1 MPPEITPIKSPEFA
15 QQVPFQQHEKRAEHG
30 LLTEALDIAFDALPG
45 RSKSTTP
52 NTSGKSEFSAAD
64 VAAGFIKSVPLF
76 MGPGRG
82 LVLSA
87 VLHGIDEVHRGDSTQ
102 NQMED
107 FALGGAKGIGT
118 KLLMDKFGA
127 AEMSMVSKG
136 FVIGGGSS
144 LIDSALTRSTWIN
157 QSTGQLDFTSGLE
170 KTAFNS
176 AFGAGVGMAAFPLG
190 HAFGTRVTPT
200 AQKFLGTSFD
210 KAMVGAVTTGGAFGF
225 TSGVVG
231 ESATQL
237 YSGSFD
243 PLAIARRGILEG
255 LSTAAAGGVGHRF
268 SAQYSLNRL
277 DPTQPAG
284 TSSDQAPLRTTP
296 VDLGRPVETSAASD
310 VSGRR
315 VETTAEISTRPS
327 ENNAR
332 AAEVTEGKG
341 ESRKTTEVEVD
352 NRPIAESD
360 RARVEKEWEGIKNLT
375 PEQLTQAREMARQDL
390 SEIQIEP
397 GKSAWDVLD
406 QGFKSGSIADRE
418 AVMTTVALAREHFA
432 SLRSPDGKIIAD
444 QAANWVHTMGEL
456 ARVVQYSD
464 MVRNSAVQRSGE
476 TDPAKMRSIADEAM
490 SPEAT
495 KLALI
500 ASAGSDSTKSQAA
513 PYMRMLAD
521 GTIQADNLPANFHT
535 HHLEGVLAIEGIRS
549 QIGLKQGE
557 FDLVKNGILAH
568 QVAPPE
574 TIMGLLYFFKTSGA
588 VSAIQKAAEAGD
600 TSKLAPWVQ
609 AEIKADPQF
618 PQKLADALKRETRTM
633 RDPAAEAATGEIS
646 PKAGGMPVIKAIA
659 DTGYLLMPKSEVPR
673 GAEIPEVKMTADGK
687 GWELALNSDAQML
700 LRLAGDSHWYV
711 PHQATAAERSSM
723 TPEQVKYFDEL
734 WKVSQGVF
742 AGDNGQY
749 GARESV
755 YKYVAAMRGPG
766 TQFHDAT
773 AWESIASIDT
783 SRIDARRIL
792 DPAGRRIVDET
803 SAKTAEIFDRN
814 RGSFR
819 QRADQ
824 SLLKEF
830 NISVDGKTPEELQA
844 VLKRTPIYKEGY
856 PTVDPAQSS
865 QFNDAMSRL
874 RTPEGGN
881 TRAQDMQ
888 IVERAT
894 GLSQSA
900 AADYVLAQRTIDAL
914 QQIPYY
920 GTPIT
925 EADYKDQTPAYQ
937 QAVRV
942 RTVLGDAARR
952 EAAMDPARATDDF
965 QTVRRP
971 NAGGQ

>member
-30 LLTEALDIAFDALPG
+30 LLTEALDTAFDVLPG
-45 RSKSTTP
+45 RSKSTTS

-64 VAAGFIKSVPLF
+64 VAAGFIKAVPLF

-82 LVLSA
+82 VVLSA
-87 VLHGIDEVHRGDSTQ
+87 LLHGIDEVHRGDSTEHQ
-102 NQMED
+102 VED
-107 FALGGAKGIGT
+107 FALGATKGVGT
-118 KLLMDKFGA
+118 KLLMDKFGG

-136 FVIGGGSS
+136 FAIGGGSS
-144 LIDSALTRSTWIN
+144 LIDSALTRSTWVN
-157 QSTGQLDFTSGLE
+157 QSTGQLDFTAGLE
-170 KTAFNS
+170 KTAFNT

-190 HAFGTRVTPT
+190 HAFGSRVTPSV
-200 AQKFLGTSFD
+200 QKFLGTSFD

-231 ESATQL
+231 ESASQL

-243 PLAIARRGILEG
+243 PLAIARRGFVEG

-268 SAQYSLNRL
+268 SAQYALNRIEATPRAI
-277 DPTQPAG
+277 DTPA
-284 TSSDQAPLRTTP
+284 TT
-296 VDLGRPVETSAASD
+296 D

-315 VETTAEISTRPS
+315 VEPTAPADV
-327 ENNAR
+327 NAKAADVNAR
-332 AAEVTEGKG
+332 TTDTNARVAETTEGKS
-341 ESRKTTEVEVD
+341 ETRKPTELEVD
-352 NRPIAESD
+352 NRPAAESD

-397 GKSAWDVLD
+397 GKSAWDVID
-406 QGFKSGSIADRE
+406 QGFKSGTIADPE

-432 SLRSPDGKIIAD
+432 SLRSPDGKIIPD

-464 MVRNSAVQRSGE
+464 MVRNNAVQQSGE
-476 TDPAKMRSIADEAM
+476 TEPAKVRAIADQAM

-521 GTIQADNLPANFHT
+521 GTLQADNLPANFHT
-535 HHLEGVLAIEGIRS
+535 HHLEGVLAIDGIRP
-549 QIGLKQGE
+549 QIGLNQGE

-588 VSAIQKAAEAGD
+588 VGAIQKAAEAGD

-609 AEIKADPQF
+609 EEIKADPQF
-618 PQKLADALKRETRTM
+618 PQKLADALKRETRPM
-633 RDPAAEAATGEIS
+633 RDPVAEAATGEVS

-659 DTGYLLMPKSEVPR
+659 DTSYLLMPKSEVPK
-673 GAEIPEVKMTADGK
+673 GAEIPAVKMTADGK
-687 GWELALNSDAQML
+687 GWELDLNPDAQML

-711 PHQATAAERSSM
+711 PHQATTAEKSTM
-723 TPEQVKYFDEL
+723 TPEQVKYFDDL

-766 TQFHDAT
+766 TPFHDGT
-773 AWESIASIDT
+773 AWDSIASIDT
-783 SRIDARRIL
+783 SRTDARRIL
-792 DPAGRRIVDET
+792 DPAGRQIVDDT
-803 SAKTAEIFDRN
+803 SAKTAEIFDRH
-814 RGSFR
+814 RGAFR

-824 SLLKEF
+824 SLIEEF
-830 NISVDGKTPEELQA
+830 KISIDGKSPQELQA
-844 VLKRTPIYKEGY
+844 VLKRTPIYTEGY

-874 RTPEGGN
+874 RNPQN
-881 TRAQDMQ
+881 ADSRAQDLQ
-888 IVERAT
+888 VVERAT
-894 GLSQSA
+894 GLSPA
-900 AADYVLAQRTIDAL
+900 ATADYVLAQRAIDAL
-914 QQIPYY
+914 NQIPYY

-952 EAAMDPARATDDF
+952 EAAMDPNKETDNF

-971 NAGGQ
+971 IAGGQ

>member
-15 QQVPFQQHEKRAEHG
+15 QQMPFQQQEKRAAHG
-30 LLTEALDIAFDALPG
+30 LLTEALDTAFDALPG

-52 NTSGKSEFSAAD
+52 DTSDKSGISAAD

-76 MGPGRG
+76 MGPGKG

-87 VLHGIDEVHRGDSTQ
+87 VLHGLDEVHSGDSTQ
-102 NQMED
+102 NQLED
-107 FALGGAKGIGT
+107 FILGSAKGVGT
-118 KLLMDKFGA
+118 KLLMDKFGG

-136 FVIGGGSS
+136 FAIGGGSS

-157 QSTGQLDFTSGLE
+157 QSTGQLDLTGGLE

-190 HAFGTRVTPT
+190 HAFGSRVTPSV
-200 AQKFLGTSFD
+200 QKFLGTSFD

-231 ESATQL
+231 ETASQL

-243 PLAIARRGILEG
+243 PLAIARRGIVEG

-268 SAQYSLNRL
+268 SAQYSMNRL
-277 DPTQPAG
+277 E
-284 TSSDQAPLRTTP
+284 TTP
-296 VDLGRPVETSAASD
+296 RPLELSTAIDAT
-310 VSGRR
+310 GRR
-315 VETTAEISTRPS
+315 VETPAPTDANAARVAET
-327 ENNAR
+327 
-332 AAEVTEGKG
+332 TEGKG
-341 ESRKTTEVEVD
+341 ETRKPTDVEVD

-397 GKSAWDVLD
+397 GKSAWDVINN
-406 QGFKSGSIADRE
+406 GFKSGSIADPE

-432 SLRSPDGKIIAD
+432 SLRSADGAIIPD

-464 MVRNSAVQRSGE
+464 MVRNTAVQRSGE
-476 TDPAKMRSIADEAM
+476 TDPAKMKAIADKAM

-495 KLALI
+495 KLAMI

-521 GTIQADNLPANFHT
+521 GRLEADNLPANFHT
-535 HHLEGVLAIEGIRS
+535 HHLEGVLAIDGIRP
-549 QIGLKQGE
+549 QIGLNQAE

-588 VSAIQKAAEAGD
+588 VGAIQKAAEAGD

-609 AEIKADPQF
+609 EEIKADPQF

-633 RDPAAEAATGEIS
+633 RDPAAEAATGEVS

-659 DTGYLLMPKSEVPR
+659 DTSYLLMPKSEVPK
-673 GAEIPEVKMTADGK
+673 GAEIPAVKMTADGK
-687 GWELALNSDAQML
+687 GWELDLNPDAQML

-711 PHQATAAERSSM
+711 PHQATAAEKSSM
-723 TPEQVKYFDEL
+723 TPEQVKYFDDL

-766 TQFHDAT
+766 TPFHDGT
-773 AWESIASIDT
+773 AWDSIASIDT

-792 DPAGRRIVDET
+792 DQAGRQIVDDT
-803 SAKTAEIFDRN
+803 SSKTAEIFDRQ

-830 NISVDGKTPEELQA
+830 NISIDGKSPEDLQA

-856 PTVDPAQSS
+856 PTVDPSQSS

-874 RTPEGGN
+874 RNPQSGDS
-881 TRAQDMQ
+881 RAQDMQ
-888 IVERAT
+888 VVERAT
-894 GLSQSA
+894 GLSPEA

-942 RTVLGDAARR
+942 RTILGDAARR
-952 EAAMDPARATDDF
+952 EAAMDPTKTTDNF